1 MNAPLYIFVIL
12 FLEAQNLTC
21 SFEKDTCE
29 WQNISA
35 IWIRDQYKY
44 GNPYTGPQTKNGKDG
59 RK

>member
-35 IWIRDQYKY
+35 TWIRYQYNYGDQ
-44 GNPYTGPQTKNGKDG
+44 NTGPQTSNGKDG